1 MILSKREADSP
12 IEISIGINP
21 NLAVFCIVVKRLIN
35 KWQVRKLLNIV
46 TIALTVL
53 LECVGEKIR
62 KRHLLKPH

>member
-12 IEISIGINP
+12 IEIPIGINP